1 MKLSMNMIAWYMREY
16 APSCAIG
23 EDELSIKGLRFLSE
37 DLQTL
42 SPEYIYFGNAAAFF
56 SDAIYSRAYI
66 AVNKKNYLLFMDSD
80 YEALL
85 NRLLAAFDHFN
96 DWERRMIEVTARQ
109 GRMQEIFDIAWEV
122 FENPAVVGGLTETFY
137 AASGASEKQN
147 EPYWDYMMQNRRLH
161 PQVAALQFNNMQG
174 APIMDLT
181 EKPVLVENIYKGGP
195 PVLMM
200 YLVKDNQPLA
210 CCSILQTHKEWIQL
224 NMQLAPVV
232 SGYLLLCEEF
242 TAARPL
248 IRSDEAVFKALLEG
262 ETISDEEGSREADRI
277 SQRLGRKNFRLVIFR
292 QTITGTRIQ
301 KRVLLNRIRETSE
314 FILPV
319 DLENDVYA
327 LLPEDASGR
336 IKAFIISN
344 TFLDGACLGVSMV
357 LTDLSSVP
365 SGRRQAEFALSR
377 SEGQPGAFF
386 CEDYAFSYLIEQ
398 LCETEAAADFIH
410 PALAVLE
417 EYDKKKGMQLTKTL
431 AAYLDCRRSIEETSK
446 YMNIH
451 KSTLKYRIKRIEE
464 LTDIDFDDAAEMR
477 YLALSLWL
485 KEENYV

>member
-1 MKLSMNMIAWYMREY
+1 MNMIAWYMRDFE
-16 APSCAIG
+16 PSCAIA

-37 DLQTL
+37 DLKAL
-42 SPEYIYFGNAAAFF
+42 SSEYIYFGNAAGFF
-56 SDAIYSRAYI
+56 SDAGYSRAYI
-66 AVNKKNYLLFMDSD
+66 AVHKKNYLLFMNSD

-85 NRLLAAFDHFN
+85 NCLLGAFDYFN

-122 FENPAVVGGLTETFY
+122 FENPAVVGDLTETFY
-137 AASGASEKQN
+137 AASGALEKQN

-174 APIMDLT
+174 APIIDLT

-200 YLVKDNQPLA
+200 YLVKDDQPLA

-224 NMQLAPVV
+224 NMQLAPAV

-242 TAARPL
+242 TAAKPL

-262 ETISDEEGSREADRI
+262 ENISDEKNSRELDRI
-277 SQRLGRKNFRLVIFR
+277 SKRLGQENFRLVIFR
-292 QTITGTRIQ
+292 QTIKGTRIQ
-301 KRVLLNRIRETSE
+301 KRLLLNRIRETSE

-319 DLENDVYA
+319 DLGSDVYA

-344 TFLDGACLGVSMV
+344 TFLDGICLGVSMV
-357 LTDLSSVP
+357 LTDLTSVP
-365 SGRRQAEFALSR
+365 SGRRQAEFALGK

-386 CEDYAFSYLIEQ
+386 CEDHAFSYLIEQ
-398 LCETEAAADFIH
+398 LSETGAAEDFIH
-410 PALAVLE
+410 PALSVLE
-417 EYDKKKGMQLTKTL
+417 AYDKRKNMQLTRTL
-431 AAYLDCRRSIEETSK
+431 SAYLDCRRSIEETSK

-464 LTDIDFDDAAEMR
+464 LTDIDFDDPAEMR
-477 YLALSLWL
+477 YLALSIWL
-485 KEENYV
+485 KEKDQPGPC